1 MLSNGNYIF
10 HAAQQHQNSWTDRIF
25 SSSAMNFMKN
35 NPNSDYDQINSKF
48 NKKIGK
54 SKAHARLIQKCTRN
68 AQLNINKQEANED
81 QFLIEKLK
89 NENNKTA
96 PN

>member
-1 MLSNGNYIF
+1 
-10 HAAQQHQNSWTDRIF
+10 
-25 SSSAMNFMKN
+25 MKN
-35 NPNSDYDQINSKF
+35 NLNSYYDQINSKF